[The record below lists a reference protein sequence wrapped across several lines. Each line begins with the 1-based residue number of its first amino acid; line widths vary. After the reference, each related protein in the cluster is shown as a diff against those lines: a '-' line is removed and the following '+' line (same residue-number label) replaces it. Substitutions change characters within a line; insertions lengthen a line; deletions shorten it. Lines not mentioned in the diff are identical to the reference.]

1 MKHLD
6 VYQEN
11 ETVMIK
17 AKIAKVIFEK
27 DKVSYE
33 LKDFNTEQ
41 RYLSKYSDK
50 DILPYNALEALEEES

>member
-1 MKHLD
+1 MKTFD

-17 AKIAKVIFEK
+17 AKIARVIFEK

-33 LKDFNTEQ
+33 LKDYNTDQ
-41 RYLSKYSDK
+41 RFLNKFSEK
-50 DILPYNALEALEEES
+50 DVIPYRPLEEEAE

>member
-17 AKIAKVIFEK
+17 AKIARVIFEK

-41 RYLSKYSDK
+41 RYLNKYSDK
-50 DILPYNALEALEEES
+50 DVLPYKEFDEES